1 MKLQLFFILHLISL
15 LLLFSCSDKTS
26 NDKNKNTNVQNKT
39 EKTNKSELK
48 LDPEKDFIEII
59 SKGKTPDSELFI
71 KKAIKDSA
79 FIAAK
84 AALDGVLLH
93 FNESEIED
101 DLLVFGLESD
111 LNKNLS
117 LELISENAVVYVA
130 ENKID
135 IPSKL
140 VFKAIKLNK
149 LKAGMYYFILRD
161 ELGIELIK
169 KIKISHRK

>member
-1 MKLQLFFILHLISL
+1 M
-15 LLLFSCSDKTS
+15 
-26 NDKNKNTNVQNKT
+26 
-39 EKTNKSELK
+39 
-48 LDPEKDFIEII
+48 
-59 SKGKTPDSELFI
+59 
-71 KKAIKDSA
+71 
-79 FIAAK
+79 
-84 AALDGVLLH
+84 
-93 FNESEIED
+93 
-101 DLLVFGLESD
+101 VFGLESD

-169 KIKISHRK
+169 KVKISHRK